1 VLPPSMESL
10 IFTVPV
16 KLGAVHVTACVVPI
30 VQTIPA
36 NGPLTPTVPAGS
48 VVINPDKSVQLP
60 ALD

>member
-1 VLPPSMESL
+1 MESL